1 LNRFVVQFKLANTP
15 MRAAAAVFNEDA
27 YVEAMRSVISYIKP
41 GEPVEYEYT
50 EEEGA
55 KLAGKV
61 QEPLKLASKKP
72 ALHDLLLKK
81 LKAAPLYY
89 KDGDG
94 TFSGHVTRLGI
105 LNALLD
111 CVNVVKLL
119 DKEVEIAVVPESVHA
134 PLLNRNHG
142 EAKVDVRRFTF
153 PRDKDPH
160 HAKEILQRFVKK
172 NLDATKVLAKV
183 LIRDVKF
190 PSCKRWLEAYKL
202 DDDELAEAE
211 ANDPI
216 GTWTTPYDW
225 NKIKAALE
233 RNDDAE
239 LEGMEVVPSRMIF
252 L

>member
-1 LNRFVVQFKLANTP
+1 

-27 YVEAMRSVISYIKP
+27 YVEAMRAVISYIKP

-50 EEEGA
+50 EEEAA

-61 QEPLKLASKKP
+61 QEPLKLAMSKP
-72 ALHDLLLKK
+72 ALYDMLLKK
-81 LKAAPLYY
+81 LKAAPLLY
-89 KDGDG
+89 KTGCE
-94 TFSGHVTRLGI
+94 TFSGRVTRLGI
-105 LNALLD
+105 LNALLE

-142 EAKVDVRRFTF
+142 EAEVDVRRFTF
-153 PRDKDPH
+153 PTGFVVRDKDPH
-160 HAKEILQRFVKK
+160 HVKELLQRFVESS
-172 NLDATKVLAKV
+172 LDPAKV

-202 DDDELAEAE
+202 DDDELAAAE

-225 NKIKAALE
+225 NKIMAALE

-239 LEGMEVVPSRMIF
+239 LQGMEVVPSRMIF

>member
-1 LNRFVVQFKLANTP
+1 

-27 YVEAMRSVISYIKP
+27 YVEAMRAVISYIKP
-41 GEPVEYEYT
+41 GEPVDYMYT

-89 KDGDG
+89 KDDG
-94 TFSGHVTRLGI
+94 TFSGRVTRLGL
-105 LNALLD
+105 LNALLE

-142 EAKVDVRRFTF
+142 EAEVDVRRFTF
-153 PRDKDPH
+153 PTGFVVRDQDPH
-160 HAKEILQRFVKK
+160 HVKELFQRFVESS
-172 NLDATKVLAKV
+172 LDPAKV
-183 LIRDVKF
+183 LIRDVRF

-202 DDDELAEAE
+202 DDDELAAAE

-239 LEGMEVVPSRMIF
+239 LKGMEVVPSRMIF